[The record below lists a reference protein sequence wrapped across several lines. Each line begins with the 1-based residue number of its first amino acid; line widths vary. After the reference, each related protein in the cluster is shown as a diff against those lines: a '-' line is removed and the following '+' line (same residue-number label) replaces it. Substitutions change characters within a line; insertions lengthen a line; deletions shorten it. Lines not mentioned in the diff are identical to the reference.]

1 MSPDMEYPLL
11 CVGVR
16 RGYSSDLRLDVVR
29 LTATEAF
36 LDDGSV
42 PEDVD
47 GNFFSTY
54 FKIILSFITDT
65 PILPIFVAIS
75 FIFEFLMRIKATLDQ
90 DVKWDH
96 FSNKGLATV
105 LPQRDALDVVC
116 VTPLDKEAILVAHDS
131 IVQVVDIHGQA
142 TRTRS
147 MKTSTIKFSFRI
159 EAIGK

>member
-1 MSPDMEYPLL
+1 MLMSPDMEYPLL

-47 GNFFSTY
+47 GNFFFTY

-90 DVKWDH
+90 DVK
-96 FSNKGLATV
+96 
-105 LPQRDALDVVC
+105 
-116 VTPLDKEAILVAHDS
+116 
-131 IVQVVDIHGQA
+131 
-142 TRTRS
+142 
-147 MKTSTIKFSFRI
+147 
-159 EAIGK
+159 

>member
-1 MSPDMEYPLL
+1 M
-11 CVGVR
+11 
-16 RGYSSDLRLDVVR
+16 
-29 LTATEAF
+29 
-36 LDDGSV
+36 
-42 PEDVD
+42 
-47 GNFFSTY
+47 
-54 FKIILSFITDT
+54 
-65 PILPIFVAIS
+65 
-75 FIFEFLMRIKATLDQ
+75 
-90 DVKWDH
+90 
-96 FSNKGLATV
+96 